1 MTLSSFHSTRLRSLT
16 VHLHHVSSPNYVICE
31 IRHVSAILTTHLSPT
46 IPSARSYKWL
56 SGDAVVDKRKQAVSI
71 RLGESDIR
79 NIKRIAKRLG
89 VRDSDIIRFAI
100 KTTLNRIAP
109 LCDQAIRGRNLVP
122 VLVESGDD
130 LIRYFELDAF
140 RLERII
146 NEQVEEG
153 RQVERDDIALLAMSG
168 LREEYLLMRIKD
180 GIGASEDAPT
190 PARSLRGY
198 LYEKYVYRN
207 AEQQHTGAN
216 GSTHGVGNDSVGPHD
231 AGMRVPA
238 RRPM

>member
-1 MTLSSFHSTRLRSLT
+1 M
-16 VHLHHVSSPNYVICE
+16 
-31 IRHVSAILTTHLSPT
+31 
-46 IPSARSYKWL
+46 
-56 SGDAVVDKRKQAVSI
+56 VDQRKQAVSI

-100 KTTLNRIAP
+100 KSTLNRIAP

-122 VLVESGDD
+122 VLVESGDE

-140 RLERII
+140 RLESIV

-153 RQVERDDIALLAMSG
+153 GQVERDDIALLAMSG
-168 LREEYLLMRIKD
+168 LREEYLVMRLKE
-180 GIGASEDAPT
+180 GNGGAPADTTT

-198 LYEKYVYRN
+198 LYDKYVYRN
-207 AEQQHTGAN
+207 TERHPRTSPG
-216 GSTHGVGNDSVGPHD
+216 GNDSVL
-231 AGMRVPA
+231 ASESSVRVPFLRQPA
-238 RRPM
+238 G